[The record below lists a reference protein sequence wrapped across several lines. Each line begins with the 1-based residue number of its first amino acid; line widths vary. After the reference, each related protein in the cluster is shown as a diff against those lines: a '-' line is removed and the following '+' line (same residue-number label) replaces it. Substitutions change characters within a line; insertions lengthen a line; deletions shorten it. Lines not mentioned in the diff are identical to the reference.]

1 MDYEQRYNQLSN
13 THKGALN
20 KYGEEVIQIIQ
31 ETDTNYLKS
40 NQIASKI
47 GEEDVNVPQVG
58 SALGALEEIYGRSF
72 DYTSGRSTR
81 GQWMIYKLQ
90 EVPLQEL
97 SEQVLEQ

>member
-1 MDYEQRYNQLSN
+1 MDYEQRYEQLSN

-40 NQIASKI
+40 SQIASKI
-47 GEEDVNVPQVG
+47 DEEDANVPQVG
-58 SALGALEEIYGRSF
+58 SALGAIEEIYGKNF
-72 DYTSGRSTR
+72 DYTASRSTR
-81 GQWMIYKLQ
+81 GQWMIHNLQ